1 MSNPRTLARS
11 FAAGEITPELYG
23 RLDLTSFQ
31 TGLAAC
37 RNFITL
43 PHGPAANRPGFEFVR
58 EVKTSGKRTRL
69 VSFSYSTTQTFAIEF
84 GEFYVRFHT
93 LGATLLSGGVP
104 YEVVTPYAEADLFD
118 LHFVQSADVLTI
130 THPNYAPRE
139 LRRLAATNWT
149 LTTISFVPTISPPT
163 GQAAVATAGTGTP
176 TNIDHVYVIT
186 ALAVDTLEESVASGT
201 CTANNDLAL
210 DGAYNT
216 VTWLAASGATRYNV
230 YKKSNGLFGYV
241 GQTSELTFKDDN
253 IIPDVSRTPPELSNP
268 FATAGNYPAAVS
280 YYEQRRAFGGT
291 GNKPQNMWLT
301 RSATESNL
309 SASIPTRDDD
319 AIAFRIA
326 ARQANSIRHIV
337 PLEDLIL
344 LTSSAEWRIVP
355 AAGDVLTPTTVKP
368 KTITNIGASNVQPVT
383 TSAAIIYAAAT
394 GGRMRELAYTVAANG
409 AVGYTNTDVSLM
421 APHLFDFKT
430 ISDMAFA
437 RTPYPI
443 VWAVSSDGKLLGLTY
458 VPEQKVAGWHR
469 HDTDGTFE
477 SVCVVTEG
485 SEDALYVVVRRTIGG
500 VQRRYVER
508 MHSRQFEE
516 LEDSFF
522 VDCGLTY
529 EGAPAQTIS
538 GLSHLEGK
546 TVSILADGA
555 VHPPE
560 VVTGGA
566 ITLVEPA
573 SKVHIGLP
581 ITADLQS
588 LPLAYEQVGAFGQG
602 RPKNVS
608 KVFLRVYRSSGVFAG
623 PDENSLRE
631 YKQRTTEVYGAPPN
645 LVTDEIE
652 VMLSSS
658 WNASGQ
664 VFVRQSDPLPLT
676 ITSLTV
682 EAAVGG

>member
-1 MSNPRTLARS
+1 MSNPRTLSRS

-23 RLDLTSFQ
+23 RLDLASFQ
-31 TGLAAC
+31 TGLATC

-58 EVKTSGKRTRL
+58 EVKVSGKRTRL
-69 VSFSYSTTQTFAIEF
+69 VPFAYSTTQTFAIEF

-93 LGATLLSGGVP
+93 QGATLLSGSNP
-104 YEVVTPYAEADLFD
+104 YEVATPYAEADLFD

-149 LTTISFVPTISPPT
+149 LTTISFVPTINPPT
-163 GQAAVATAGTGTP
+163 GQAAAATAGTGTATP
-176 TNIDHVYVIT
+176 IDHVYVVT
-186 ALAVDTLEESVASGT
+186 SLAVDTLEESVASGT

-216 VTWLAASGATRYNV
+216 VTWAAATNATRYNV
-230 YKKSNGLFGYV
+230 YKKSNGLFGYI

-268 FATAGNYPAAVS
+268 FSGAGNYPGAVS
-280 YYEQRRAFGGT
+280 YFEQRRAFGGT
-291 GNKPQNMWLT
+291 MNKPQNMWMT

-319 AIAFRIA
+319 GISFRIA

-337 PLEDLIL
+337 PLEDMIL

-355 AAGDVLTPTTVKP
+355 AAGDVLTPTTIKP

-409 AVGYTNTDVSLM
+409 AVGYSNTDISLM

-430 ISDMAFA
+430 ISDLAFA

-443 VWAVSSDGKLLGLTY
+443 VWAVSSDGTLLGLTY

-469 HDTDGTFE
+469 HDTDGAFE

-485 SEDALYVVVRRTIGG
+485 NEDALYVVVRRAING

-508 MHSRQFEE
+508 MHSRQFE
-516 LEDSFF
+516 DIADAFF
-522 VDCGLTY
+522 VDSGLTY
-529 EGAPAQTIS
+529 EGTPADTIS

-546 TVSILADGA
+546 KVSVLADGA
-555 VHPPE
+555 VHPQCQ
-560 VVTGGA
+560 VTGGT
-566 ITLVEPA
+566 ITLTVEA
-573 SKVHIGLP
+573 SKVTVGLP

-623 PDENSLRE
+623 PDANNLRE
-631 YKQRTTEVYGAPPN
+631 YKQRTTEAYGAPPN

-652 VMLSSS
+652 VMLSSN

-664 VFVRQSDPLPLT
+664 VFVRQTDPLPLT
-676 ITSLTV
+676 ITSMTV

>member
-1 MSNPRTLARS
+1 MSNPRTLSRS

-23 RLDLTSFQ
+23 RLDLASYQ
-31 TGLAAC
+31 TGLSTC

-43 PHGPAANRPGFEFVR
+43 PHGPAANRPGTEFVL
-58 EVKTSGKRTRL
+58 EVKNSAKRTRL
-69 VSFSYSTTQTFAIEF
+69 VTFAYSTTQTFALEF

-93 LGATLLSGGVP
+93 LGGTLLSGSAP
-104 YEVVTPYAEADLFD
+104 YEVVTPYVEADLFD

-139 LRRLAATNWT
+139 LRRLGATNWT
-149 LTTISFVPTISPPT
+149 LTTISFVPSINAPT
-163 GQAAVATAGTGTP
+163 GQAAAATAGTGTASP
-176 TNIDHVYVIT
+176 IDHVYVIT
-186 ALAVDTLEESVASGT
+186 SLAADTLEESVASGT

-216 VTWLAASGATRYNV
+216 VTWSAATSATRYNI
-230 YKKSNGLFGYV
+230 YKKSNGLFGYI

-268 FATAGNYPAAVS
+268 FSSASNYPGAVS
-280 YYEQRRAFGGT
+280 YYEQRRTFAAT
-291 GNKPQNMWLT
+291 ANKPQNVWLT

-309 SASIPTRDDD
+309 SASIPVRDDD
-319 AIAFRIA
+319 AISFRIA
-326 ARQANSIRHIV
+326 AREANSIRHIV
-337 PLEDLIL
+337 PLSELIL
-344 LTSSAEWRIVP
+344 LTSSAEWKVTSVNSD
-355 AAGDVLTPTTVKP
+355 ALTPTSLQVKP
-368 KTITNIGASNVQPVT
+368 ITYVGASNVQPVVT
-383 TSAAIIYAAAT
+383 GSSLLYPAAK
-394 GGRMRELAYTVAANG
+394 GGRLRELVYTQSATG
-409 AVGYTNTDVSLM
+409 AVGYSNTDVSLM

-430 ISDMAFA
+430 ISDLAFA
-437 RTPYPI
+437 RTPYPV
-443 VWAVSSDGKLLGLTY
+443 VWAVSSDGTLLGLTY

-469 HDTDGTFE
+469 HDTDGVFE

-485 SEDALYVVVRRTIGG
+485 NEDALYVVVNRTING
-500 VQRRYVER
+500 VQKRYVER
-508 MHSRQFEE
+508 MHSRQFDD
-516 LEDSFF
+516 LADAFF

-529 EGAPAQTIS
+529 EGAPASTIS

-546 TVSILADGA
+546 TVAILADGA

-560 VVTGGA
+560 TVVGGA
-566 ITLVEPA
+566 ISLVEPA
-573 SKVHIGLP
+573 SKVTIGLP
-581 ITADLQS
+581 ITADLET
-588 LPLAYEQVGAFGQG
+588 LPLAYDQAPAFGQG

-623 PDENSLRE
+623 PDANNLRE
-631 YKQRTTEVYGAPPN
+631 YKQRTTEVYGAPPA

-658 WNASGQ
+658 WNASGK
-664 VFVRQSDPLPLT
+664 VFVRQTDPLPLT
-676 ITSLTV
+676 VTAMTI

>member
-1 MSNPRTLARS
+1 MSNARTLSRS
-11 FAAGEITPELYG
+11 FAAGEITPELFG
-23 RLDLTSFQ
+23 RLDLAAFQ
-31 TGLAAC
+31 TGLATC

-58 EVKTSGKRTRL
+58 EVKTSSARTRL
-69 VSFSYSTTQTFAIEF
+69 VNFAFSNTQTFALEF
-84 GEFYVRFHT
+84 GPGYVRFHT
-93 LGATLLSGGVP
+93 QGATLLSGGAP
-104 YEVVTPYAEADLFD
+104 YEVATPYAEADLFD

-149 LTTISFVPTISPPT
+149 LTAITFVPSINPPA
-163 GQAAVATAGTGTP
+163 GQAAAATAGSGTASP
-176 TNIDHVYVIT
+176 INHVYVIT
-186 ALAVDTLEESVASGT
+186 ALAIDTLEESVASGT

-210 DGAYNT
+210 DGAYNS
-216 VTWLAASGATRYNV
+216 VTWAAATSATRYNV
-230 YKKSNGLFGYV
+230 YKKSNGLFGYI

-268 FATAGNYPAAVS
+268 FTGSGNYPGAVS

-291 GNKPQNMWLT
+291 ANKPQNMWLT

-309 SASIPTRDDD
+309 SASIPVRDDD
-319 AIAFRIA
+319 AISFRIA
-326 ARQANSIRHIV
+326 AREANSIRHIV
-337 PLEDLIL
+337 PLSELIL
-344 LTSSAEWRIVP
+344 LTGNAEWKVTSVNSD
-355 AAGDVLTPTTVKP
+355 ALTPTSLQVKP
-368 KTITNIGASNVQPVT
+368 VTYIGASNVQPVVT
-383 TSAAIIYAAAT
+383 GASLLYPAAKGGRVRELVYTQSAA
-394 GGRMRELAYTVAANG
+394 GS
-409 AVGYTNTDVSLM
+409 VGYSNTDVSLM

-430 ISDMAFA
+430 ITDLAFA

-443 VWAVSSDGKLLGLTY
+443 VWAVSSDGTLLGLTY

-469 HDTDGTFE
+469 HDTDGVFE
-477 SVCVVTEG
+477 SVAVVTEG
-485 SEDALYVVVRRTIGG
+485 SEDAVYVVVRRTIGG

-508 MHSRQFEE
+508 MHSRQFED
-516 LEDSFF
+516 LADAFF
-522 VDCGLTY
+522 VDSGLTY
-529 EGAPAQTIS
+529 EGAPATTIS

-546 TVSILADGA
+546 TVAILADGA
-555 VHPPE
+555 VHPQE
-560 VVTGGA
+560 TVTGGA
-566 ITLVEPA
+566 INLIEPA

-581 ITADLQS
+581 ITADLKT
-588 LPLAYEQVGAFGQG
+588 LPLAYEQVGGFGQG

-608 KVFLRVYRSSGVFAG
+608 KVFLRVYRSSGVYAG

-631 YKQRTTEVYGAPPN
+631 YKQRKSEVYGAPPD

-652 VMLSSS
+652 VMLSSN
-658 WNASGQ
+658 WNNAGH

-676 ITSLTV
+676 ITSMCI